1 MSLDQK
7 DLEQIERT
15 IYKNGDDICISIA
28 RSFERLE
35 ERISKVADQTLTLLE
50 DIEDELK
57 AVRALIEDNSEALIV
72 EAK

>member
-1 MSLDQK
+1 
-7 DLEQIERT
+7 LELIERI
-15 IYKNGDDICISIA
+15 IYKNGDDLAISIA

-35 ERISKVADQTLTLLE
+35 ERITKFADQTLTLLE

-57 AVRALIEDNSEALIV
+57 AVRALTEDNSEALIV